1 MEKMVYI
8 LITIWLNLFLDDIN
22 IRNYLELFD
31 SLEIIVFLIFKTIN
45 IL

>member
-1 MEKMVYI
+1 MVYI